1 MGDSVRFDYQ
11 HEQSVTII
19 SGADSMLRLADYFE
33 SQQANQLNVLVVTTQ
48 GHCERGTLQPLL
60 QQLQQ
65 HRVTVID
72 SIQPNPD
79 LDDLDQ
85 LIDELTVHQLDVV
98 IGIGG
103 GSVLDAAKVLACS
116 LDNGNKQPLQ
126 RRFRAGETTPISRSC
141 KLIAIPTTAG
151 TGAEVTPFAT
161 VWDSTNLRKHSL
173 SGAAVAPDI
182 AVLLPQLTQSLPYH
196 ETLFT
201 GLDTLSHSLESLWN
215 KQQTPISEA
224 YARQALRLTCIALPQ
239 VLAAPDNLSA
249 RALMQQASVLA
260 GLAISQTRT
269 ALAHSISYPLTLH
282 YQVPHGLACSFTL
295 PGIIDVLKEAQ
306 QGEPKLAWEQFE
318 QALELMRQLPLADY
332 LQRYASWEQIESL
345 QEFMQSKQRSD
356 NFITPVTE
364 ALVARVLTK
373 SRAFLESA

>member
-1 MGDSVRFDYQ
+1 MGDSVRFNYQ
-11 HEQSVTII
+11 HQQSVSII
-19 SGADSMLRLADYFE
+19 SGADSMTRLADYYLSKQGE
-33 SQQANQLNVLVVTTQ
+33 HLSVLVVTTQ
-48 GHCERGTLQPLL
+48 GHRQRGTLTPLL
-60 QQLQQ
+60 EHLQQ
-65 HRVTVID
+65 HIVTVID

-79 LDDLDQ
+79 LDDLDK
-85 LIDELTVHQLDVV
+85 LIGELKAQKLDMV

-116 LDNGNKQPLQ
+116 LTSQHELPLQ
-126 RRFRAGETTPISRSC
+126 QRFRGGDARSVTRSC
-141 KLIAIPTTAG
+141 SLIAIPTTAG

-161 VWDSTNLRKHSL
+161 VWDSKELRKHSL
-173 SGAAVAPDI
+173 SGNAVAPDV
-182 AVLLPQLTQSLPYH
+182 AVLLPELTQSLPYQ

-239 VLAAPDNLSA
+239 VLAQPENLSA

-260 GLAISQTRT
+260 GLAISHTRT

-295 PGIIDVLKEAQ
+295 PGIIEVLKESRQ
-306 QGEPKLAWEQFE
+306 NRPELAWEQFD
-318 QALELMRQLPLADY
+318 QALALMQELPLADY
-332 LQRYASWEQIESL
+332 LQRYASWEQIASL
-345 QEFMQSKQRSD
+345 QKSMQSKQRAD
-356 NFITPVTE
+356 NFVAAVTDE
-364 ALVARVLTK
+364 LIAGVLTR
-373 SRAFLESA
+373 SRAFLESV